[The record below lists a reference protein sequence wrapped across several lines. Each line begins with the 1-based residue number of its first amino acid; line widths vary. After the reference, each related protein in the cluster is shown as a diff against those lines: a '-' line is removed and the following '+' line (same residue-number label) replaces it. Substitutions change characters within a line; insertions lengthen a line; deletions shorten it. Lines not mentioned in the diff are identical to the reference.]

1 MLADGADA
9 SKQMRFSVARVEV
22 CGTVMNNPMR
32 SHEKKA
38 AEGYGALAQLFADL
52 DDSEFETLP
61 PGV

>member
-1 MLADGADA
+1 M
-9 SKQMRFSVARVEV
+9 ARVEV